1 MKMQSRLLSQSAII
15 FAMRLMG
22 AGLIVLAQAGM
33 ARLWGGEILGEY
45 LLVMAVINLVA
56 MGMPLGFQTVGTYF
70 AAEYRAAGQGK
81 LLWRFLLLAYAHVAL
96 VGVSLMLVG
105 AVVGLQFLGDASIS
119 AEPIGALQFLNGLAP
134 FWMQGSLIAVAIAV
148 IFVNGSILVGLKRP
162 YAGFFADGLFRPLL
176 VIGAFGMAAV
186 WAMPEQRLDMML
198 WAFAGGYGIVAI
210 VHSLSV
216 AKSIRGIPVVDEDT
230 GKQSSRWWR
239 FALPWVLIDL
249 ATLYFFDIDLI
260 LLSGMMDRETLAV
273 FGVCTRMFSLMA
285 FGITAVYAVSLPDMF
300 EAANGPNKDAFHKK
314 LGEANFVAV
323 GLSIVLFAGILLVG
337 PFVLM
342 IFGPAFMAGT
352 IPLAVLCFALIVRSA
367 FGPAALVLSIN
378 DRPWASI
385 PAIGAGMVVLVISN
399 YLMVPVWGLTGAAF
413 AALTAFFIWSALM
426 WWTAYAATGMDV
438 SIFPRVRAMLGNNQ
452 EPTTT
457 PASKQ

>member
-1 MKMQSRLLSQSAII
+1 MKIKSRLLSQSAII

-45 LLVMAVINLVA
+45 LLVMAVINLIA

-81 LLWRFLLLAYAHVAL
+81 LLWRFLLQSYAHVAL
-96 VGVSLMLVG
+96 VGASLLLVG
-105 AVVGLQFLGDASIS
+105 MVFAEQFFGEASTSVEPNAAWQFLS
-119 AEPIGALQFLNGLAP
+119 ELAP

-148 IFVNGSILVGLKRP
+148 IFVNGSVLVGLKRP
-162 YAGFFADGLFRPLL
+162 YAGFFADGFFRPLL
-176 VIGAFGMAAV
+176 VIAAFGLAAV
-186 WAMPEQRLDMML
+186 WAMPEQRLDMMF
-198 WAFAGGYGIVAI
+198 WIFAAGYSIVAA
-210 VHSLSV
+210 VHSMSV
-216 AKSIRGIPVVDEDT
+216 VKNIKGLPAAKDGAE
-230 GKQSSRWWR
+230 KQTSRWWR

-300 EAANGPNKDAFHKK
+300 EAASDSNKDEFHKK

-323 GLSIVLFAGILLVG
+323 GLSVVLFAGILLVG

-342 IFGPAFMAGT
+342 IFGAAFMAGT
-352 IPLAVLCFALIVRSA
+352 IPLAILCLALIVRSA

-385 PAIGAGMVVLVISN
+385 PAIGAGMVVLVVAN
-399 YLMVPVWGLTGAAF
+399 YVMVPMWGLMGAAF
-413 AALTAFFIWSALM
+413 AALTAFSIWAALM

-438 SIFPRVRAMLGNNQ
+438 SILPRLCAMLGNKQ
-452 EPTTT
+452 EPSVA
-457 PASKQ
+457 PASKH